1 MATSIL
7 VHHYSIHACTGV
19 HCTQLHIVVYF
30 ITREAPGA
38 TGWSLQPL
46 LHFTNQPRRAGK
58 SSDHTEMHAL
68 FAVAA
73 DTAFSSSPAADERLP
88 NEHPG
93 GHLWNQSVLEEEH
106 GSNDDSFR
114 ESLVSL
120 LDNTRDYVM
129 APEVFEGVPVACDY
143 LKGMD
148 SDGMAAS
155 AVAAYSL
162 DNNGQHAGPGVS
174 SIEHG
179 IASSPPLAYQLGKNS
194 ALVQR
199 SIQQQEV
206 GSPMAAF
213 LQQLI
218 PTSVLDQSGIGFGGV
233 CLDGSALEASFCM
246 RTSQDVSSFSGHR
259 SATAEE
265 LMSTDRREQEITR
278 LARSC
283 SSSGSD
289 PKKKKISEVRGGG
302 KAKKFKSE
310 TSHSTSSPKH
320 QPPKVKLGEK
330 ITALQQIVSPFG
342 KTDTAS
348 VLLET
353 ITYIKFLHEQIQL
366 FSQPYMRNSTN
377 KGHIHWG
384 GEGKRKAL
392 EHELRGRGLC
402 LVPVSWTSQEYCDSI
417 LPECWA
423 PAYRNYFYR

>member
-1 MATSIL
+1 MHGCALHPAAYRRIFHNPRSTRSHGL
-7 VHHYSIHACTGV
+7 VAAASPPLHQPAAACGET
-19 HCTQLHIVVYF
+19 HRIIQ
-30 ITREAPGA
+30 
-38 TGWSLQPL
+38 
-46 LHFTNQPRRAGK
+46 
-58 SSDHTEMHAL
+58 MHAL
-68 FAVAA
+68 FAVAR

-93 GHLWNQSVLEEEH
+93 GHLWNQSVLQTRRAMHVFSSREEEH

-162 DNNGQHAGPGVS
+162 DNNGQHAGVS

-179 IASSPPLAYQLGKNS
+179 IASSPLLAYQLGKNS
-194 ALVQR
+194 AVVQR

-218 PTSVLDQSGIGFGGV
+218 PTSVLDHSGIGFGGV

-246 RTSQDVSSFSGHR
+246 RTSPDVSSFSGHR

-265 LMSTDRREQEITR
+265 LMSTDTREQEITR

-289 PKKKKISEVRGGG
+289 RNKKKLSEVRGGG

-320 QPPKVKLGEK
+320 QSPKVKLGEK

-366 FSQPYMRNSTN
+366 FSQPYMTNSTN

-384 GEGKRKAL
+384 GEGKRKAGL
-392 EHELRGRGLC
+392 EHDLRGRGLC

>member
-1 MATSIL
+1 MHGCALHPAAYRRIFHNPRSTRSHGL
-7 VHHYSIHACTGV
+7 VAAASPPLHQPAAACGET
-19 HCTQLHIVVYF
+19 HRIIQ
-30 ITREAPGA
+30 
-38 TGWSLQPL
+38 
-46 LHFTNQPRRAGK
+46 
-58 SSDHTEMHAL
+58 MHAL
-68 FAVAA
+68 FAVAR

-162 DNNGQHAGPGVS
+162 DNNGQHAGVS

-179 IASSPPLAYQLGKNS
+179 IASSPLLAYQLGKNS
-194 ALVQR
+194 AVVQR

-233 CLDGSALEASFCM
+233 CLDGSGLEASFCM
-246 RTSQDVSSFSGHR
+246 RTSPDVSSLSGHR

-265 LMSTDRREQEITR
+265 LMSTDTREQEITR

-289 PKKKKISEVRGGG
+289 RNKKKLSE
-302 KAKKFKSE
+302 
-310 TSHSTSSPKH
+310 H
-320 QPPKVKLGEK
+320 QSPKVKLGEK

-366 FSQPYMRNSTN
+366 FSQPYMTNSTN

-384 GEGKRKAL
+384 GEGKRKAGL
-392 EHELRGRGLC
+392 EHDLRGRGLC